1 VLRACVAI
9 ALLAA
14 AGAVLAGQD
23 RPTRFQ
29 SGVDLISVTATVID
43 KDGHLV
49 TGLPAEAFEIFEQ
62 GERQTISQ
70 FTNERVPVS
79 LAVLLDVSDSM
90 FGQRLV
96 DARSAIERFLFEL
109 LDESDEFSVVAF
121 NHQARALTQWTQ
133 APDVLRSAMATLKP
147 FGSTAL
153 YDAVLTTLPM
163 MDTRT
168 KQRASVLIISDGA
181 DTASD
186 AALREVRSA
195 LIRSDAFVYAIAV
208 DPPAKR
214 AINEAVN
221 MSALNEI
228 TGGSGG
234 NTELVHQTSDLEAA
248 TARIAD
254 ELNHQYVLGY
264 YSQLPL
270 DGGYRSIRVR
280 VHQSRI
286 PRARPARLHRDTAH
300 QTARLRSAGYHRL
313 ASRPVT
319 HPYDW
324 LRGSSA
330 ASSHRGGLL
339 VDPESRSS
347 TTTTARLW
355 DPKCR
360 IATTDPPSVSV

>member
-1 VLRACVAI
+1 MRWRASIKPRIERRISAVLKASGAV

-14 AGAVLAGQD
+14 VGINLAAQG
-23 RPTRFQ
+23 RPARFQ
-29 SGVDLISVTATVID
+29 SGVDLISVTATVVD

-62 GERQTISQ
+62 GERQTITQ

-96 DARSAIERFLFEL
+96 DSRSAIERFLFDL
-109 LDESDEFSVVAF
+109 LDDKDEFSVMVF
-121 NHQARALTQWTQ
+121 NHTPRALTQWTQ
-133 APDVLRSAMATLKP
+133 APDVVRNAMATLKP

-186 AALREVRSA
+186 SSLREVRSA
-195 LIRSDAFVYAIAV
+195 LVRSDAFVYAIAV

-214 AINEAVN
+214 AINETVN
-221 MSALNEI
+221 VSALNEI

-248 TARIAD
+248 TARIAE

-280 VHQSRI
+280 VTNPEYRV
-286 PRARPARLHRDTAH
+286 RARR
-300 QTARLRSAGYHRL
+300 GY
-313 ASRPVT
+313 
-319 HPYDW
+319 
-324 LRGSSA
+324 
-330 ASSHRGGLL
+330 
-339 VDPESRSS
+339 
-347 TTTTARLW
+347 
-355 DPKCR
+355 
-360 IATTDPPSVSV
+360 IATPRTRRPG